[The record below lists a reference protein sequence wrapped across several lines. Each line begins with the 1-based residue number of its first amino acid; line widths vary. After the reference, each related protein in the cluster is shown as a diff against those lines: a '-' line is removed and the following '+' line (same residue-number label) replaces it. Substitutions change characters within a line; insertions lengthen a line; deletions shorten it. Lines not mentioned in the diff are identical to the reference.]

1 MKVTIRGVD
10 KKLWEEVQLEVERS
24 KFHPPQLSSGEIV
37 NEGLEL
43 RRELERKMREAQ
55 AKR

>member
-1 MKVTIRGVD
+1 MKVTIRSVD

-24 KFHPPQLSSGEIV
+24 KFHPPQKTSGQIV

-43 RRELERKMREAQ
+43 RQEEKRKATQKGED
-55 AKR
+55 